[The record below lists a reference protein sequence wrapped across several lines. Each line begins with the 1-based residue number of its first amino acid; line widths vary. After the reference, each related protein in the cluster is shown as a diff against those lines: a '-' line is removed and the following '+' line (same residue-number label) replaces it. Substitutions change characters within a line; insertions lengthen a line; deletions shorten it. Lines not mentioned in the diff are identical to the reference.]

1 MRKFILT
8 IGLSALSLNASS
20 QIVVRQETKDSTVWY
35 SKLSG
40 LPKLI
45 HFYGDEYSSY
55 TLYYK
60 NAKYQYINDVK
71 YISLGDKETAIEFF
85 NMVMNTIKT
94 GDKLSIELNG
104 ELIIISKSFNTA
116 YIYTDSSSFMISNKQ
131 VDNILKALN

>member
-8 IGLSALSLNASS
+8 IGLSALSLSASS

-45 HFYGDEYSSY
+45 HFYGNEYSDY

-131 VDNILKALN
+131 VDNILKVLN